1 MMPIRGISLRLITLT
16 RENGNRVSLS
26 VRDWFALVGIAFG
39 IFTACAAGYLRIDRS
54 LSGLSIGQAYQAE
67 VIKGLNQ
74 DIQRLEAR
82 LMGMQ

>member
-1 MMPIRGISLRLITLT
+1 MT
-16 RENGNRVSLS
+16 RDASNRVSLS

-54 LSGLSIGQAYQAE
+54 LSELSIGQTHQAQ
-67 VIKGLNQ
+67 IIDGLNR

-82 LMGMQ
+82 LMGVK

>member
-1 MMPIRGISLRLITLT
+1 MMPIRGISSRLLTLT

>member
-1 MMPIRGISLRLITLT
+1 MPIRGISSRLLTLT

>member
-1 MMPIRGISLRLITLT
+1 MMPTTAIFVGWITLT

-54 LSGLSIGQAYQAE
+54 LSELSIGQTHQAQ
-67 VIKGLNQ
+67 IIDGLNQ

-82 LMGMQ
+82 LMGVE

>member
-1 MMPIRGISLRLITLT
+1 MMPTTAISVGWTTLT

-54 LSGLSIGQAYQAE
+54 LSGLSIGQAHQAE

>member
-1 MMPIRGISLRLITLT
+1 MMPIRGISSRLITLT

>member
-26 VRDWFALVGIAFG
+26 VRDWFALVGIAFR